1 MAKEIINVGTVP
13 NDNTGD
19 TIRDAFIK
27 SNNNFSEVYDFTGW
41 AVYNDTT
48 YTTGSPFLV
57 TAGAPAQALPNNAG
71 SKIETQLP
79 SDVTSFYDGTV
90 ITGRNGDGVMIM
102 MEFQCRPTTNN
113 SDVRLKTSID
123 IGGTVGEIYP
133 FEFGLGKGLNV
144 EHFFLKSTLAYTL
157 DTWETNGGTVL
168 IEAFNSNIE
177 VYNIR
182 YLISRTH
189 KAR

>member
-1 MAKEIINVGTVP
+1 MAKETINVGTIP
-13 NDNTGD
+13 NDGTGD
-19 TIRDAFIK
+19 PLRDAMIK
-27 SNNNFSEVYDFTGW
+27 SNNNFNEIYDFTGW
-41 AVYNDTT
+41 AVYNDTQ

-57 TAGAPAQALPNNAG
+57 TAGAPSQALPNNAL

-79 SDVTSFYDGTV
+79 TDVTTFYDGTV
-90 ITGRNGDGVMIM
+90 ITGRNGDGIMIM
-102 MEFQCRPTTNN
+102 MEFQCRPTTNS

-123 IGGTVGEIYP
+123 IGGLIGEIYP
-133 FEFGLGKGLNV
+133 FEFNLGKGIGV

-157 DTWETNGGTVL
+157 DTWESNGGTVM

-182 YLISRTH
+182 YLITRTH

>member
-1 MAKEIINVGTVP
+1 MAKQIINIGSAP
-13 NDNTGD
+13 NDGTGD
-19 TIRDAFIK
+19 PIRTAFNK
-27 SNNNFSEVYDFTGW
+27 TNSNFDELYDLTGW
-41 AVYNDTT
+41 GVYSDTT

-57 TAGAPAQALPNNAG
+57 TAGTPAQALPNNAG

-79 SDVTSFYDGTV
+79 SDIATFYDGTV
-90 ITGRNGDGVMIM
+90 ITGRNGDGIMIM
-102 MEFQCRPTTNN
+102 MEFQCRPTTNAT
-113 SDVRLKTSID
+113 DVRIKTSID
-123 IGGTVGEIYP
+123 IGGAVGEIYP
-133 FEFGLGKGLNV
+133 FEFSLGKGLGV

-168 IEAFNSNIE
+168 VEAFNSNIE

-189 KAR
+189 KAK